1 MTNYKWNR
9 FKNDRAQYKRYWNM
23 LLAGLSLSALF
34 VAMIFILGAGIAIL

>member
-23 LLAGLSLSALF
+23 LKAGVSLIALFLAGLT
-34 VAMIFILGAGIAIL
+34 ILGAGIAIL